1 MTRRRAIVV
10 GGIGLL
16 AIGAAWA
23 LGAGPLRGALS
34 SSGAVAGDASPSPA
48 AAITTAT
55 VERRTLLISDTFSGS
70 LGYDGSAV
78 VLGGMAGT
86 ITSLPAP
93 GSVISR
99 GQRLYEVDGGR
110 GPYLLY
116 GTRPAWRTLAPG
128 SANGADIRQLEQ
140 NLKVMGMASRKMRV
154 DAHWDWR
161 TTLAVKNWQ
170 HATRQVRD
178 GVVDLGEVVFL
189 PSAFRVTELPQL
201 GTATGP
207 GGSVLTGTT
216 ATQVVTVQLPA
227 DQQALLTLGAA
238 VSVDLPDGS
247 TTAAHVTR
255 IGRVASALPDSG
267 GQPGTPT
274 IPLTIALDD
283 DAAAGLLDEAP
294 VSVHVVSE
302 SRPDVLAV
310 PVNAL
315 VSLIEGGYAV
325 EVQTADGSHH
335 YVAVHLG
342 VFQDAWVEV
351 VAPGLNAGDHVVV
364 PS

>member
-34 SSGAVAGDASPSPA
+34 SSGASGDASPPPA

-55 VERRTLLISDTFSGS
+55 VERRTIRLSDTFSGS
-70 LGYDGSAV
+70 LGYDGSVV
-78 VLGGMAGT
+78 VLGGMAGI

-99 GQRLYEVDGGR
+99 GERLYEVDGGR

-116 GTRPAWRTLAPG
+116 GTRPAWRTLASG
-128 SANGADIRQLEQ
+128 SANGADIRQLEE
-140 NLKVMGMASRKMRV
+140 NLKALGMASRTMRV

-161 TTLAVKNWQ
+161 TTLAVKHWQ
-170 HATRQVRD
+170 RATRQVRD

-189 PSAFRVTELPQL
+189 PSAFRVTERPVQL

-207 GGSVLTGTT
+207 GGPVLTGTT
-216 ATQVVTVQLPA
+216 ASQVVTVQLPA

-255 IGRVASALPDSG
+255 IGRVASAPPDSG

-274 IPLTIALDD
+274 IQLTIALDD

-294 VSVHVVSE
+294 VSVHVVSA
-302 SRPDVLAV
+302 SHPDVLAV

-351 VAPGLNAGDHVVV
+351 IAADLNAGDHVVV